1 MAGKLNLAA
10 TGIQDQWLTGE
21 PKFSYFLMNYKRHTK
36 FSIEAIETPFNGD
49 PDFDAS
55 FECNIPRNKGDLIRS
70 MMLKLLST
78 TQVIQHT
85 RLDLLQDHS
94 MVTHPMIYHLLT
106 VSVLITIIR
115 GTQVWIHQH
124 ITCINYG

>member
-70 MMLKLLST
+70 MMLKFTLPRPT
-78 TQVIQHT
+78 APDKTF
-85 RLDLLQDHS
+85 
-94 MVTHPMIYHLLT
+94 T
-106 VSVLITIIR
+106 VSESGGKFFIDGVE
-115 GTQVWIHQH
+115 
-124 ITCINYG
+124 